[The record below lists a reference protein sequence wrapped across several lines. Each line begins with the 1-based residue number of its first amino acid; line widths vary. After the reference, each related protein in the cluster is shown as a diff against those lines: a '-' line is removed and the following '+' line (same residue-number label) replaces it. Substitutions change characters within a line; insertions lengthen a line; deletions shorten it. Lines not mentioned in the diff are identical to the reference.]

1 MKTLGAFEQ
10 LGQDVAEIRETCRRL
25 EEKMDGTGADAR
37 WASIASL
44 AKRYDCAKSTVRE
57 LLYDMSAQGFAVA
70 TSKIGREWRVDVA
83 QFDRAYDALFRQ
95 SFI

>member
-1 MKTLGAFEQ
+1 MSLGAFEQ

-25 EEKMDGTGADAR
+25 EASLEGGSRADAR
-37 WASIASL
+37 WASIASI

-57 LLYDMSAQGFAVA
+57 LLCQMAAEGFAVG
-70 TSKIGREWRVDVA
+70 TSKIGRDWRVDVA
-83 QFDRAYDALFRQ
+83 QFDRAYDSLFRK